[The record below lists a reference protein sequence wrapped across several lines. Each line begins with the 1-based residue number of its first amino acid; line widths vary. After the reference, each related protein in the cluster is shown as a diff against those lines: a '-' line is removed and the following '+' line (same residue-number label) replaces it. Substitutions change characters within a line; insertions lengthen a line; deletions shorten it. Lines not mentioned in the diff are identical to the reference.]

1 MENKLELKLLD
12 ILGSEYLG
20 GRLDGSFIREQ
31 IETFID
37 NNPEGKVI
45 IDFEGIIVASHSF
58 VDEIIGYPLR
68 LNGKTFLN
76 RIKFRNANPSIKI
89 TIKTILND
97 SLQKVA

>member
-1 MENKLELKLLD
+1 M
-12 ILGSEYLG
+12 
-20 GRLDGSFIREQ
+20 
-31 IETFID
+31 
-37 NNPEGKVI
+37 
-45 IDFEGIIVASHSF
+45 ASHSF
-58 VDEIIGYPLR
+58 VDEMIGYPLR